1 MVAGREATP
10 GDAKI
15 VEEGKKYWVA
25 GPGAAK
31 IRWSEP
37 GDFDRC
43 ITEVQAAVTKG
54 GKKPLPDGMIKGYCA
69 ELHKAATGATPGHA
83 PGEQAA
89 HEAKKAGH

>member
-10 GDAKI
+10 ADARI
-15 VEEGKKYWVA
+15 VDKGKRYWAFEE
-25 GPGAAK
+25 GAAK
-31 IRWSEP
+31 IRWGTP

-43 ITEVQAAVTKG
+43 ITEVQAAVTKD

-69 ELHKAATGATPGHA
+69 TLHKMATGATPGHA

-89 HEAKKAGH
+89 HAAKNDH